1 MDWPMTEAD
10 DPADVLPV
18 FSGVRN
24 RVDIEQRFTAAARLL
39 INCFQLRVE
48 GREPFSITSL
58 ELYLK
63 LHDQQDVWWD
73 SSTDKDPCADEQFNA
88 GTWYVR
94 QKKAQRRWR
103 IDITAG
109 SRAERIQ
116 AGILIRQLDGLG
128 GPQPGPA
135 VALHSILRGRFSD
148 EPFSSNHLAVLNQ
161 IHGKKI
167 DGTDGSPLVL
177 ERREMPLKKS
187 LAKGKRINLPKT
199 LSSSAKDAL
208 LRISLWRRYSSDIPL

>member
-1 MDWPMTEAD
+1 MTEAGNL
-10 DPADVLPV
+10 PGVLPI
-18 FSGVRN
+18 FRGVKDT
-24 RVDIEQRFTAAARLL
+24 VEIEKRFATAAKLL
-39 INCFQLRVE
+39 INCFQLRCE

-63 LHDQQDVWWD
+63 LHDKRDIWWD
-73 SSTDKDPCADEQFNA
+73 PSTDKGPSADEQFNA

-148 EPFSSNHLAVLNQ
+148 EPFDSSHLAMLNQ

-167 DGTDGSPLVL
+167 DGTNGSPLIL
-177 ERREMPLKKS
+177 ERRKNS
-187 LAKGKRINLPKT
+187 LDRSVAKGKRINIPKA
-199 LSSSAKDAL
+199 LGSSTRDAL
-208 LRISLWRRYSSDIPL
+208 LRVSLWRKHSSDIPI